1 MKRTSALLVAMLC
14 ASLLAGPATSQQL
27 AAADCFAIGQRIAAQ
42 RGGSARARRALRF
55 SCRDRPPNENR
66 VPRAAPRW
74 PPVPTAGGAPPHAA
88 SGAPPHLRPPCRT
101 TEPRAFPTWI

>member
-42 RGGSARARRALRF
+42 RGGSLAAARAESRGGQQVCVIVVLVPGADGQRPRR
-55 SCRDRPPNENR
+55 EEVV
-66 VPRAAPRW
+66 VPQ
-74 PPVPTAGGAPPHAA
+74 
-88 SGAPPHLRPPCRT
+88 
-101 TEPRAFPTWI
+101 